1 MTHKLNRLTA
11 MLLAVIMAFSVL
23 LVPVSAAGF
32 ADVSSSAWYKS
43 AVDYVSERGWMAGI
57 GDDKFAPN
65 MEVTRATFVTVL
77 ARYAGADVKNET
89 TIFQDVPADKWYTGA
104 VTWAAQNGIV
114 EGIGDN
120 CFAPGRSITRQD
132 LCAIL
137 YRYMDQQGIVIPADA
152 DVTCADRASVSGYAL
167 PAVDFFYASGLVSGF
182 EDGSFRPKDTATRAQ
197 IASILMRFDKAVK
210 ANTAK
215 PEQSFDSEAGEGM
228 SVTVNAPVG
237 ALPEGTEMNVSRVT
251 DEAALAAIQ
260 AKVSGNVLAAADI
273 SFNKNGEELE
283 PETDVEVVINLEGI
297 KDVQNPMIA
306 HIKDDGTV
314 EYVSAEMVSLNRGSS
329 RALRFYARD
338 FSVYVVTTDP
348 SATYTVTVNFY
359 VRKNSAQGASSNLND
374 WELISKQVVRGNQIQ
389 DATETTTLIHDPGV
403 PDLNEDQAFE
413 GWTTNRGF
421 TEETEGVTVEDINA
435 TVRGLTG
442 ETELNYY
449 SMVYD
454 VVYVV
459 YHDQAGAIIRTQY
472 EHKDPDTGKATIIMD
487 GYTPFK
493 GEQNCTG
500 WVLRDS
506 VTSLGDHPTYVNNPS
521 PLYQKN
527 SPQEIEDVL
536 EVYPYVQEG
545 YWLSFNNNIAGNST
559 ANGFQDD
566 SHAEYISP
574 VFYAKG
580 VNTVAPSF
588 PTNNPRPGYT
598 FAGWYTDPAMR
609 NAYSFGAPITADTTL
624 YAKWTPA
631 TSQVRVVIWTQNA
644 KDSVSATNANKK
656 YDFYASYVVSNQT
669 TGSTFTVPSGAT
681 SLVTSNLSYNG
692 SVVAQKLGQ
701 FFTYNSTNTQQSV
714 VVTGDGLT
722 TLNVYYDRKVVTINF
737 YSTTSTSAPYGSY
750 NYKYG
755 HYYADSNLLYER
767 QGLYGAPLDNWP
779 PAGSGYRW
787 YWYFSSSDYYL
798 MSLDNWNSYRAFDSD
813 NTGDTEWYLHRQS
826 YSGSSEKTVHWIGQN
841 TEGSYSTA
849 LATSK
854 LASGNSTLF
863 DDTLFLGFTLLGWNT
878 RYAQTSGS
886 YWNSRPSS
894 GQGTLNYS
902 SIYNNDA
909 YIFYDRNK
917 WDFLFNSNGETYY
930 LNSTSGGYQGNGSK
944 VYYGKKLSELS
955 GVSSHVPTNGPE
967 GYYFDGWYKDP
978 SYKEAFDFDST
989 MPNNAVTVYAKWSP
1003 KKYRIVVD
1011 YKRGDNSIVVT
1022 VPGTTQQASFKV
1034 TYGDQIQTSA
1044 LLSAKREGYILL
1056 GLYTDP
1062 ACEHLFNENMQA
1074 PFGLVSEAQEVYPVA
1089 ERTGVD
1095 QLTGAAWSDVGQTNV
1110 RAKITL
1116 YAKWRKDPQGT
1127 TGLSLTY
1134 LGDNDPDT
1142 GYFNTAGRPHVWDD
1156 PELYVD
1162 MADAYAQPASVP
1174 ETEGEQFLHW
1184 QILTPDLDE
1193 NGNYQYNADGSV
1205 KMKPSGDIAYP
1216 GQTFQPELDDAV
1228 QVKTRLPDPNCAH
1241 TARTQHEA
1249 TEPTCT
1255 TPGNNE
1261 YWQCNGCGKIF
1272 ATENGTEE
1280 YAGYEIPALGHLWGE
1295 ATYSWDKSSEPYK
1308 CTATVYCERNNL
1320 HRLRETVTAEL
1331 VEYDPAAL
1339 NKPGKAHYVAT
1350 FTNKP
1355 TFEDQTDTDVITTPA
1370 LTGYVVTFSVPSG
1383 TMAPAQQVLEDGE
1396 SADLSVTPT
1405 GTVDGWTFVGWVANP
1420 INNQTTMETTPLE
1433 SYTPTGDKTLYALYT
1448 RNVAHGG
1455 TYTRVNST
1463 QSNWA
1468 GNYVITYLNT
1478 SSLYA
1483 LKGLTGTKSYED
1495 FAYGGS
1501 IPLANTGMTRSS
1513 NGSTLTNVPERF
1525 VFTFEKDGSYY
1536 SIKNL
1541 ETGSYLSRYAS
1552 SSTALLRAYASY
1564 NATFGQWTPA
1574 YSSGNVTL
1582 TNNYSSSL
1590 YTGFTMLGFKTDGP
1604 YFWVNSSGQSDT
1616 ENIYLWKE
1624 TVAPGETAYY
1634 ITNATAISAYDV
1646 SFSVPEGVTAP
1657 ATQTVSAGGSIVL
1670 PEAGNPDN
1678 THRFL
1683 GWSPVTVSD
1692 TGTLPGT
1699 WYAAGALYTP
1709 SDDVTLVALYMS
1721 YDEYF
1726 TLLTTKPST
1735 MSGTYVISSGTTT
1748 GDYMMLSLNTGNYQS
1763 ASYKTLISDTAIAIT
1778 TENGNKVMRNVPN
1791 TNRFTI
1797 SDITTSG
1804 YTTYKAIRNNDGYY
1818 INVNSSGYLAP
1829 IGTSLN
1835 TSTLWTIT
1843 CTSGKFAFQS
1853 YTYSDYYMRYSGS
1866 YFLAS
1871 TTTTPNLYLWKRN
1884 ADAHYATLS
1893 EGGSGGSTTTQ
1904 YTVTYHT
1911 NGTTNTVSVAS
1922 GSSITLP
1929 TPSGVG
1935 NASFVGWVTR
1945 TVNNEPTQPTLVS
1958 SPYTVTGNVDLY
1970 ALYSYSTAGTE
1981 ETVYQLLTSLP
1992 TNDGSGYVITYLKTS
2007 GAYVLKGLS
2016 SAGSYETTNCCK
2028 TLSAAGITLD
2038 GTTLHNVADEYVFYV
2053 GKTTD
2058 SGYEDYIYLENKS
2071 TGGFVSMYESSETIW
2086 NYTSL
2091 YENGLWYPTYS
2102 STNGNVTLKNY
2113 YYRNSTDYPYFS
2125 FSTDNSY
2132 FWSGSENGTNTSK
2145 IYFWKENTI
2154 TTGSTTYYTTTVSEG
2169 TTTEYTI
2176 TYHTNGATS
2185 TQDVI
2190 AGNSITLLP
2199 GSPIGDATFVGW
2211 VTGEVAA
2218 TTTQPSVLTGSYTP
2232 TGNVDLYALYNNPVK
2247 TYELASSLTNG
2258 DKYILVDNSTISG
2271 GSGYAVGNSV
2281 VANNRYLNAVSVSIS
2296 NDAVTASN
2304 VASILW
2310 QVASSG
2316 SGYTFYNAAAG
2327 KYIGLD
2333 SSEYVYPS
2341 STALAWAYTS
2351 DGYLDN
2357 QVDSGSYYYLGFDS
2371 TNTRYTTNKAGHVI
2385 NPYKET
2391 TTNYYT
2397 TSVSTGTTSVELPE
2411 GALERA
2417 DWNVEA
2423 ADKLTGALDIQALGL
2438 PETVFEQPAAETV
2451 GDGSPVPET
2460 KANVPQPV
2468 ETETAATVGDGSPV
2482 PETAATS
2489 APQVDL
2495 TRQGDIA
2502 QTASTVPTVPVTDGP
2517 TDPNGSSSVE
2527 YGEPVDA
2534 ITDGETYFIGYHH
2547 RKDTDNDGV
2556 YDIDKVYLLMN
2567 HNPAANA
2574 YYTSASLS
2582 GYTCTKVCY
2591 AIPAILDENG
2601 KVIGVDTTNCAGAT
2615 LDDVKWKFNLSTTDT
2630 DGARYN
2636 IQSVNDDGYYL
2647 RIEDDSS
2654 SSSTDLQLYPGT
2666 SVSRYYKNYWRWD
2679 STNHY
2684 LSHYYGSGYSNL
2696 RKYISVLTSTS
2707 TGEVTCFEADSD
2719 STYAKYINLYQYTEK
2734 ATYTLT
2740 VLCKDA
2746 DGNVLATKTFENVP
2760 AGAYTID
2767 GAAIAVSGYQRTS
2780 PDSALSITMPASD
2793 YSVDIVFAPNVVSN
2807 ERWEPTDT
2815 IVEGEDY
2822 LIAYVVNGTPYLLLN
2837 HSDVNNA
2844 DYYTITSGSDTYN
2857 LGYLG
2862 QASTVTENGKT
2873 YVSGVSGPTTDL
2885 SNCHWRFVSVTGGY
2899 NIVVPETPT
2908 KGLYWGGST
2917 SGIAGVVP
2925 NNSLDTWVWTATDNT
2940 NHYGTMKNSWT
2951 SAGGTSYTMYFY
2963 PRTSTGTASTTANP
2977 PYAGVSSSS
2986 FARIRLYHKAK
2997 ELSTWNVSFVDQ
3009 DGNALEGYPDQ
3020 AVPNGQLLET
3030 PAAYQNEDYYFLG
3043 WFNEDGTPFDFNQ
3056 PITADTIVVAHLQ
3069 YAWEVKYTVYLQ
3081 AVYGMVNKDGTT
3093 HIYWYTNDGTDRG
3106 VGVGA
3111 GYRQETLGLRIN
3123 AATDIPTPTS
3133 YTYTDENGTTQT
3145 GLYRPGYTFLGW
3157 AREETV
3163 GAGNMGVDKTDLTEA
3178 DLYIWWNNNCY
3189 WYNAGTAENPDWQQ
3203 LTGGAS
3209 SQGQVYADESRPY
3222 HDMYA
3227 VWAPAYYYVFH
3238 SSSGKLEQKNLE
3250 FTAATETQAS
3260 MIKATDLTASV
3271 TPGYLYG
3278 GYYKTYGGVDM
3289 TAVNAKIKALEMGT
3303 TTWPDGV
3310 YNTGASESF
3319 VAYTG
3324 ASAKNGTQKFWTR
3337 ADAYQ
3342 ITGSMSSTQIAD
3354 VKAETMRPVAGSVY
3368 YLKEVPDTYLANK
3381 FYYVYDNFNDLVDE
3395 EGNLIDEEGNLIPE
3409 GGNPVKTKLLQNL
3422 YFLSVIDDTN
3432 YTTIGYKVIDL
3443 VDEAEADDS
3452 MAETLFEGITKRTA
3466 IAKSVNFVQQN
3477 ADVSDPENP
3486 TDLTTTVRPT
3496 DFTGIQGGYVEMLQL
3511 DNFISANNAF
3521 TVRPTW
3527 ETLDGV
3533 QVSSK
3538 TGLGITIPSDCKYH
3552 ETGEESFNDGGRGRV
3567 LYTANRL
3574 YIDLEHAKFKYTNN
3588 NGASFTD
3595 ENWAYN
3601 RNDNKTVAYFFNDSG
3616 NTWVELQTSADYMKY
3631 VDVPDGYNK
3640 MILVMFGKDETNYR
3654 WTKWEN
3660 GKEVPAFWAQTA
3672 NITIHTN
3679 KNCISS
3685 FYGYS
3690 SNSYV
3695 QKPTTDNFTVW
3706 ANFAPDLDEE
3716 E

>member
-137 YRYMDQQGIVIPADA
+137 YRYMDQQGIELPADA

-283 PETDVEVVINLEGI
+283 PETEVEVVINLEGI

-359 VRKNSAQGASSNLND
+359 VRKNSAQGASSNAND

-421 TEETEGVTVEDINA
+421 TEETEGVTVQDIN
-435 TVRGLTG
+435 TMVRGLTG

-493 GEQNCTG
+493 GEQNCIG

-521 PLYQKN
+521 PLYPKN

-624 YAKWTPA
+624 YAKWTPGTA
-631 TSQVRVVIWTQNA
+631 SYEVVFWKQKSTDPVNA
-644 KDSVSATNANKK
+644 VDELPNPNPDSLKAKS
-656 YDFYASYVVSNQT
+656 YDYASYRVVTNVT
-669 TGSTFTVPSGAT
+669 TGSTAT
-681 SLVTSNLSYNG
+681 LTSADKAMGGTTSSTYG
-692 SVVAQKLGQ
+692 YY
-701 FFTYNSTNTQQSV
+701 FTYNGNKSQDNLV
-714 VVTGDGLT
+714 VKGDGST
-722 TLNVYYDRKVVTINF
+722 VLNVYYDRRVLTYNF
-737 YSTTSTSAPYGSY
+737 YLQFESGYSSYNGSYYSSYYPHYGVNSNNNLIRIYTNASTYSDGDYNSPTWYTNAACTTRYSGTVYHVVKQTTYTTS
-750 NYKYG
+750 
-755 HYYADSNLLYER
+755 NL
-767 QGLYGAPLDNWP
+767 P
-779 PAGSGYRW
+779 
-787 YWYFSSSDYYL
+787 
-798 MSLDNWNSYRAFDSD
+798 
-813 NTGDTEWYLHRQS
+813 
-826 YSGSSEKTVHWIGQN
+826 
-841 TEGSYSTA
+841 
-849 LATSK
+849 
-854 LASGNSTLF
+854 
-863 DDTLFLGFTLLGWNT
+863 
-878 RYAQTSGS
+878 
-886 YWNSRPSS
+886 
-894 GQGTLNYS
+894 
-902 SIYNNDA
+902 
-909 YIFYDRNK
+909 
-917 WDFLFNSNGETYY
+917 
-930 LNSTSGGYQGNGSK
+930 STSGTNVMQFGSISGLYESSIDNYTWNFWDDIEGSDWPDSGSK
-944 VYYGKKLSELS
+944 MMWVSAKNARYQSRAYQFEPGEYNGTTEFNYFLGEYEYSTSTRPCTCLGMDENGEYTITLDNYALKSSETVYFNGTEYYGYKLKKYNKTSNNYNSATTFTSGQVSISYTDIGSSGHAYLWFERETYPLQFFNGTTSLSSSTVYYNKNLASYEPSEAMT
-955 GVSSHVPTNGPE
+955 PAAPE
-967 GYYFDGWYKDP
+967 GYYFVGWYADP
-978 SYKEAFDFDST
+978 SLETPFDFTQS
-989 MPNNAVTVYAKWSP
+989 MPRGGVTVYAKFNP
-1003 KKYRIVVD
+1003 KWYRIVVD
-1011 YKRGDNSIVVT
+1011 YKRGDDSMVVT
-1022 VPGTTQQASFKV
+1022 VPGTTQKASF
-1034 TYGDQIQTSA
+1034 TAQYGTQVQTSA

-1062 ACEHLFNENMQA
+1062 ECEHLFNENMQA
-1074 PFGLVSEAQEVYPVA
+1074 PFGLVTPAQEVYPDS

-1095 QLTGAAWSDVGQTNV
+1095 DLTGATWSDVGYPDI

-1127 TGLSLTY
+1127 TGLNLTY

-1228 QVKTRLPDPNCAH
+1228 LVKTRLPDPNCAH

-1272 ATENGTEE
+1272 ATENSTEE
-1280 YAGYEIPALGHLWGE
+1280 YADYEIPALGHLWGE

-1308 CTATVYCERNNL
+1308 CTATAYCERNNL

-1420 INNQTTMETTPLE
+1420 INDQTTTETTPLE

-1468 GNYVITYLNT
+1468 GNYVITYGNT

-1495 FAYGGS
+1495 FSYAGS
-1501 IPLANTGMTRSS
+1501 IPYANTGMTRSS

-1574 YSSGNVTL
+1574 YSSGHVTL

-1624 TVAPGETAYY
+1624 TVAPGETTYY
-1634 ITNATAISAYDV
+1634 ITNAAAISVYDV

-1670 PEAGNPDN
+1670 PEAGNPDD

-1692 TGTLPGT
+1692 DGTLPGT

-1709 SDDVTLVALYMS
+1709 SADVTLVALYMS

-1748 GDYMMLSLNTGNYQS
+1748 DDYMMLSRDTGNYES

-1778 TENGNKVMRNVPN
+1778 TENGNKLMRNVPN

-1797 SDITTSG
+1797 SDITSEG

-1818 INVNSSGYLAP
+1818 VNVNSSGYLAP

-1853 YTYSDYYMRYSGS
+1853 YNYSDYYMRYSGS

-1871 TTTTPNLYLWKRN
+1871 TTTTPNLYLWKRSS
-1884 ADAHYATLS
+1884 DAHYATLS
-1893 EGGSGGSTTTQ
+1893 DGGSGGSTTTQ

-1922 GSSITLP
+1922 GRSITLP

-1935 NASFVGWVTR
+1935 NASFVGWVTGP
-1945 TVNNEPTQPTLVS
+1945 VNNEPTQPTLVS
-1958 SPYTVTGNVDLY
+1958 SPYTV
-1970 ALYSYSTAGTE
+1970 
-1981 ETVYQLLTSLP
+1981 
-1992 TNDGSGYVITYLKTS
+1992 
-2007 GAYVLKGLS
+2007 
-2016 SAGSYETTNCCK
+2016 
-2028 TLSAAGITLD
+2028 
-2038 GTTLHNVADEYVFYV
+2038 
-2053 GKTTD
+2053 
-2058 SGYEDYIYLENKS
+2058 
-2071 TGGFVSMYESSETIW
+2071 
-2086 NYTSL
+2086 
-2091 YENGLWYPTYS
+2091 
-2102 STNGNVTLKNY
+2102 
-2113 YYRNSTDYPYFS
+2113 
-2125 FSTDNSY
+2125 
-2132 FWSGSENGTNTSK
+2132 
-2145 IYFWKENTI
+2145 
-2154 TTGSTTYYTTTVSEG
+2154 
-2169 TTTEYTI
+2169 
-2176 TYHTNGATS
+2176 
-2185 TQDVI
+2185 
-2190 AGNSITLLP
+2190 
-2199 GSPIGDATFVGW
+2199 
-2211 VTGEVAA
+2211 
-2218 TTTQPSVLTGSYTP
+2218 

-2258 DKYILVDNSTISG
+2258 DKYILVDENSISG
-2271 GSGYAVGNSV
+2271 TSGYAIGNSV
-2281 VANNRYLNAVSVSIS
+2281 VTNNRYLTAVSVTVS
-2296 NDAVTASN
+2296 NDAVTASD
-2304 VASILW
+2304 VASVLW
-2310 QVASSG
+2310 QVGTSSTY
-2316 SGYTFYNAAAG
+2316 YTFYNASAG
-2327 KYIGLD
+2327 KYIGWD
-2333 SSEYVYPS
+2333 SSYYVCPS
-2341 STALAWAYTS
+2341 SSAKNWKYTS
-2351 DGYLDN
+2351 EGYLDN
-2357 QVDSGSYYYLGFDS
+2357 EVDDQGYYYLSYDGTNGRYS
-2371 TNTRYTTNKAGHVI
+2371 TKKAGKVI
-2385 NPYKET
+2385 NFYKET

-2397 TSVSTGTTSVELPE
+2397 TSVSTGTTAYEEPEAVHDEALSAEVVET
-2411 GALERA
+2411 
-2417 DWNVEA
+2417 
-2423 ADKLTGALDIQALGL
+2423 KLTGALDIQALGL

-2460 KANVPQPV
+2460 KANVPQTAETETV
-2468 ETETAATVGDGSPV
+2468 ETENVETVETA
-2482 PETAATS
+2482 TAATS
-2489 APQVDL
+2489 APQADL

-2615 LDDVKWKFNLSTTDT
+2615 LDDVKWKFNLANTDSY
-2630 DGARYN
+2630 GARYN
-2636 IQSVNDDGYYL
+2636 IQSVYDDGMYL
-2647 RIEDDSS
+2647 RIENDNTST
-2654 SSSTDLQLYPGT
+2654 STDLQLYPYT
-2666 SVSRYYKNYWRWD
+2666 NPSTYYKNYWRWD
-2679 STNHY
+2679 SSTHY
-2684 LSHYYGSGYSNL
+2684 LSHYLSSGYL

-2719 STYAKYINLYQYTEK
+2719 STYAKYINLYQYTEQ

-2740 VLCKDA
+2740 VRCKDA

-3163 GAGNMGVDKTDLTEA
+3163 GAGNMGVDKTDLTA
-3178 DLYIWWNNNCY
+3178 DDLYIMWDSTRNAY
-3189 WYNAGTAENPDWQQ
+3189 KYNAGTAENPDWQQ

-3278 GYYKTYGGVDM
+3278 GYYKTYGGVNM

-3496 DFTGIQGGYVEMLQL
+3496 DFTGIQGGYLEMLQL

-3574 YIDLEHAKFKYTNN
+3574 YIDMEHAKFKYTNN

-3640 MILVMFGKDETNYR
+3640 MILVMFGKDTTNYSFS
-3654 WTKWEN
+3654 N
-3660 GKEVPAFWAQTA
+3660 YWAKTA
-3672 NITIHTN
+3672 DITLHSN